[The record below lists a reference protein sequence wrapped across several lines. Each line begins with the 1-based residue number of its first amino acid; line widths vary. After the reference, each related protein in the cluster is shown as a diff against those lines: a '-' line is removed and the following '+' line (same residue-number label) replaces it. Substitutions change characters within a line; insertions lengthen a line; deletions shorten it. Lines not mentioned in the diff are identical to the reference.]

1 MTSSESSSSS
11 ESSLESIILAV
22 PLCPENIVET
32 FFCVLCEIEK
42 KKWENN
48 FNLFENLTH
57 CDWPEVCHW

>member
-22 PLCPENIVET
+22 PLCPENIVEKKKN
-32 FFCVLCEIEK
+32 CVLCEIEK
-42 KKWENN
+42 WKKN

>member
-22 PLCPENIVET
+22 PLCPENIVEKKKKN
-32 FFCVLCEIEK
+32 CELCEIEK
-42 KKWENN
+42 WKKN